1 MEFDVLLKRYPSS
14 FGALL
19 CIDCNSAQSILINPL
34 RLAGIAGERYNS
46 FVI

>member
-1 MEFDVLLKRYPSS
+1 MEFDVLFKRYPSG
-14 FGALL
+14 FRAFVRV
-19 CIDCNSAQSILINPL
+19 DCNFAQSIMINPL

>member
-1 MEFDVLLKRYPSS
+1 MEFDVLFKRYPSGFS
-14 FGALL
+14 ALL
-19 CIDCNSAQSILINPL
+19 RIDCNFTQPIMINPL